1 VGDALAGSDWHG
13 LVKSVIRVQR
23 DRLDRSAETGLWKN
37 ASETA
42 YYVADF
48 EPTAPFAAHAIRRH
62 WGIENRLHYTRDG
75 TMAEDA
81 SRVRKNPGIMARQQ
95 GHKHDRRPLPKRP
108 RRPRSSR
115 RVHLHVESVEQPC
128 LGTRRRQGCCERI
141 SRSLEGYRGIR
152 ESGAL
157 ERRRGRARRAR
168 SSSARSNL
176 SIPVQLRPRRE
187 HHRHRNS
194 EREGRISSPLLG
206 IHPGPRA
213 CAIAA
218 DCGQP

>member
-1 VGDALAGSDWHG
+1 MPCTVKKTFRRAAKRRCRLIAQVKSNQPGLLALITQLSRDKAPSQCHHSLDKKARSRHEERRTEVFSVGDALAGSDWHG

-81 SRVRKNPGIMARQQ
+81 SRVRKNPGIMARI
-95 GHKHDRRPLPKRP
+95 
-108 RRPRSSR
+108 RSFAANILR
-115 RVHLHVESVEQPC
+115 ANKVTNMTDARYRNALGGLDHLAEY
-128 LGTRRRQGCCERI
+128 TFM
-141 SRSLEGYRGIR
+141 
-152 ESGAL
+152 
-157 ERRRGRARRAR
+157 
-168 SSSARSNL
+168 
-176 SIPVQLRPRRE
+176 
-187 HHRHRNS
+187 
-194 EREGRISSPLLG
+194 
-206 IHPGPRA
+206 
-213 CAIAA
+213 
-218 DCGQP
+218 